1 VLKWFQGTENTG
13 NISVMEFMR
22 QTFFH
27 VIQGLESNDAM
38 TRNQALFD
46 KNGLH
51 ASDMG
56 IYVIDLWKDALSPP
70 SENRSIRDFN
80 SIPLR
85 HLFMDSGNGDLEKAG
100 PKANQH
106 TAAWVAAVSEYQLS
120 LTTLKPN
127 FRFRLETLASGYEPS
142 DFIFIF
148 AGPNAPLDK
157 IIPDGFHVERTN
169 YGQFAWS
176 LSITAKTIEDTLMII
191 GRNLFDESVRR
202 MQ

>member
-1 VLKWFQGTENTG
+1 
-13 NISVMEFMR
+13 M
-22 QTFFH
+22 
-27 VIQGLESNDAM
+27 
-38 TRNQALFD
+38 
-46 KNGLH
+46 
-51 ASDMG
+51 
-56 IYVIDLWKDALSPP
+56 
-70 SENRSIRDFN
+70 
-80 SIPLR
+80 
-85 HLFMDSGNGDLEKAG
+85 
-100 PKANQH
+100 
-106 TAAWVAAVSEYQLS
+106 S